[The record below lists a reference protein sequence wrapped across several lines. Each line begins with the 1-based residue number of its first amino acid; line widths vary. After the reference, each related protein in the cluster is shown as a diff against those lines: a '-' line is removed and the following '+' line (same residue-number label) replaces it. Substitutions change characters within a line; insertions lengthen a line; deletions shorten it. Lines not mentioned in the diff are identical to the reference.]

1 MDTPIVIDATNM
13 ILGRL
18 AARVAKMLLEGKR
31 IIIVNAE
38 KAVISGEPSM
48 VIERYKELFEIKS
61 RRNPRRGP
69 FQYSRPDL
77 FVKRRIRGMLP
88 YKKRRGKLAF
98 KRLKVYIGL
107 PPEYEKIE
115 KLVFQEFDATRRLK
129 YKWITVG
136 DLLKKLGWSGKTE
149 WKKIA
154 VSD

>member
-1 MDTPIVIDATNM
+1 MSKPIIIDATNM

-48 VIERYKELFEIKS
+48 VINRYKELFEIKS

-98 KRLKVYIGL
+98 RRLKVYVGL
-107 PPEYEKIE
+107 PPEFEKAD
-115 KLVFQEFDATRRLK
+115 KVVFHELDATKRLR

-149 WKKIA
+149 WKK
-154 VSD
+154 VSLAR